1 MFLELPYNNGVIGL
15 THFIREGMVDVGDDD
30 NGRGV
35 GDDNVYRGRTEP
47 VLILL
52 SDLYPN
58 NKISVSNSRPSF
70 CPTYMFY

>member
-1 MFLELPYNNGVIGL
+1 
-15 THFIREGMVDVGDDD
+15 MVDVGDDD